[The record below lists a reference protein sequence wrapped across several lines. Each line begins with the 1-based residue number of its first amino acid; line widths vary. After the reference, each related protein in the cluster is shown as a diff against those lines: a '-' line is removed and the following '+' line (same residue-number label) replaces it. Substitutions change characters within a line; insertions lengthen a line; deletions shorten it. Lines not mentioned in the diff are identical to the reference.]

1 MRTKKS
7 AINLIS
13 NIISLFIISF
23 GKFFL
28 TKLFIQR
35 LGSDINGLY
44 QLFGQIVAYL
54 NLAEGGVGTALTF
67 ALYKPLSEK
76 NIFKINNILSTV
88 RRVYVYI
95 GFAVLVMSII
105 LSPFL
110 NKFIN
115 TNLRAKELGVLFVLY
130 TFKISIDYFTN
141 ISRFL
146 LQADQKEYK
155 LNFIIT
161 IFKSLD
167 MILQFYLLVSGYSL
181 YFILIKEIVIILLT
195 NEFIKIKVRKEYKWL
210 NLNSKI
216 KDYSCLKN
224 TKYLVI
230 HSLCSAIVYNTD
242 YILLGKFQNLKD
254 ITLYSSYLMLI
265 NFVLSIP
272 LRAINSLGASL
283 GNLITEND
291 LKKLKQVF
299 LELFTITF
307 YIASICG
314 IIIYYTVSDFITL
327 WLGRDFVINKMSVLM
342 LVLIFVHSL
351 TRQPTGILVNSSG
364 LFKETRQSVL
374 IEMILNLGI
383 SLSLVKKY
391 GIEGVILGTL
401 LAHLFSNFWYY
412 PLVCYRKVL
421 KDRMINYIKIYF
433 ENLIEFICL
442 FLLNEFMVRNYLNFN
457 LTIQSFIFKVII
469 LVVVNFTFQ
478 TVFYYLRWR
487 SMREFVNRIYKLI
500 FKVE

>member
-7 AINLIS
+7 LVNLIS
-13 NIISLFIISF
+13 NIISLLIISF

-35 LGSDINGLY
+35 LGIDINGLY

-67 ALYKPLSEK
+67 ALYKPLAEK
-76 NIFKINNILSTV
+76 NILKINNILSTV
-88 RRVYVYI
+88 KRVYVYI
-95 GFAVLVMSII
+95 GVIILVMSVL

-110 NKFIN
+110 NSFIN
-115 TNLRAKELGVLFVLY
+115 TNLGKKELGILFILY

-167 MILQFYLLVSGYSL
+167 MILQFYLLISGYSL
-181 YFILIKEIVIILLT
+181 YFILIKEIIIIFLT
-195 NEFIKIKVRKEYKWL
+195 NEFIKIKVKKEYEWL
-210 NLNSKI
+210 NLKTKI

-224 TKYLVI
+224 TKYLIV

-254 ITLYSSYLMLI
+254 VTLYSSYLMLI

-283 GNLITEND
+283 GNLLTEND

-299 LELFTITF
+299 LELFTVTF

-314 IIIYYTVSDFITL
+314 VIIYYTVSDFIVL
-327 WLGRDFVINKMSVLM
+327 WLGKDFLINRISVLM
-342 LVLIFVHSL
+342 LVLIFIHSL
-351 TRQPTGILVNSSG
+351 TRQPVSILVNSSG

-374 IEMILNLGI
+374 IEMILNFSI
-383 SLSLVKKY
+383 SLLLVKKY

-401 LAHLFSNFWYY
+401 LAHIFSNFWYY
-412 PLVCYRKVL
+412 PLICYKRVL
-421 KDRMINYIKIYF
+421 KDRFRNYIKIYF
-433 ENLIEFICL
+433 ENSIELVCL
-442 FLLNEFMVRNYLNFN
+442 FLINEFILMKYLNFN
-457 LTIQSFIFKVII
+457 LTIQTFILKVII
-469 LVVVNFTFQ
+469 LGMFNFTIQ
-478 TVFYYLRWR
+478 TLFYYLRWVT
-487 SMREFVNRIYKLI
+487 MREFMNRIYKLI
-500 FKVE
+500 LKVE

>member
-1 MRTKKS
+1 MRTQKS
-7 AINLIS
+7 IINLIS
-13 NIISLFIISF
+13 NIFSLLIISF
-23 GKFFL
+23 GRFFL

-35 LGSDINGLY
+35 LGADINGLY

-67 ALYKPLSEK
+67 ALYKPLAER
-76 NIFKINNILSTV
+76 NIIKINSILSTV
-88 RRVYVYI
+88 KRVYLYI
-95 GFAVLVMSII
+95 GFIILAISVL

-110 NKFIN
+110 NYFIN
-115 TNLRAKELGVLFVLY
+115 TNLGKKELGILFILY

-141 ISRFL
+141 IPRFL

-167 MILQFYLLVSGYSL
+167 MILQFYLLFFGYSL
-181 YFILIKEIVIILLT
+181 YFILIKEIVIIFLT
-195 NEFIKIKVRKEYKWL
+195 NKFVKIKVKKEYKWL
-210 NLNSKI
+210 DLNLKL

-224 TKYLVI
+224 TKYLII

-272 LRAINSLGASL
+272 LRAINSLGASF
-283 GNLITEND
+283 GNLIAEND
-291 LKKLKQVF
+291 LRKLKQVF
-299 LELFTITF
+299 LELFTVTF
-307 YIASICG
+307 YVASICG
-314 IIIYYTVSDFITL
+314 VIIYYTVSDFIVL
-327 WLGRDFVINKMSVLM
+327 WLGKSFVIQKTSVLM
-342 LVLIFVHSL
+342 LVLIFIHSL
-351 TRQPTGILVNSSG
+351 ARQPVSILVNSSG

-374 IEMILNLGI
+374 IEMTLNFGI
-383 SLSLVKKY
+383 SLILVKKY
-391 GIEGVILGTL
+391 GIEGVIFGTL

-412 PLVCYRKVL
+412 PLICYKNVL
-421 KDRMINYIKIYF
+421 KEKLRNYIKIYF
-433 ENLIEFICL
+433 ENLLELVCL
-442 FLLNEFMVRNYLNFN
+442 FFINGFIIEKYLNFN
-457 LTIQSFIFKVII
+457 LTLQNFVIKIII
-469 LVVVNFTFQ
+469 LGLMNFIIQ
-478 TVFYYLRWR
+478 TLFYYLRWR
-487 SMREFVNRIYKLI
+487 SMREFIYRIYKLI